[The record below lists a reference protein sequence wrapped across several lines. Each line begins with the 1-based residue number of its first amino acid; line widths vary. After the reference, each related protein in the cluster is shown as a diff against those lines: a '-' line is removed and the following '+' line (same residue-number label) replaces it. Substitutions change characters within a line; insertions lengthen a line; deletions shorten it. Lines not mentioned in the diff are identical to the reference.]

1 MYKFIYNEELDDEN
15 QYGRC
20 RGVRRSR
27 PFLELDQIGI
37 GLAHLQDF
45 RLEILLMVREFL
57 TKYS

>member
-45 RLEILLMVREFL
+45 I
-57 TKYS
+57 